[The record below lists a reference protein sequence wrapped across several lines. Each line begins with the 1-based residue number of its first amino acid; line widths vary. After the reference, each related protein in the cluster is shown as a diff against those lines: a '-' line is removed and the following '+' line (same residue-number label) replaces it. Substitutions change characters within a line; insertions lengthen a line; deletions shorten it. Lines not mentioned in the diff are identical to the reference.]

1 MEKGL
6 ESEMENGTTATS
18 GSLADF
24 WPQVLLIALTA
35 AAVGVFIGIQ
45 IVKRQLT
52 SHKKTHISMEYSI
65 MVLSGI
71 ITVCAVFFQ
80 TFNMLEAFS
89 SAIITAFS
97 GVVFSWL
104 LTKTSSKEEWQKQEQ
119 ELARRSYRHIDYIE
133 SASKSA
139 EQMINQ
145 YIQGD
150 LKDEIK
156 EKERLI
162 FSGVMDY
169 IGYIS
174 GGINTC
180 KMDWYDLMSP
190 EEQEKFSSRE
200 AANTGDMI
208 FFNQEDA

>member
-1 MEKGL
+1 MET
-6 ESEMENGTTATS
+6 GTAAS
-18 GSLADF
+18 SASLTDF

-35 AAVGVFIGIQ
+35 AAIGVFTGVQ
-45 IVKRQLT
+45 IVKRQT
-52 SHKKTHISMEYSI
+52 HPNKKIHISMDFWI
-65 MVLSGI
+65 LGLSGI

-80 TFNMLEAFS
+80 AFDRLEAFS
-89 SAIITAFS
+89 SAILTTFS
-97 GVVFSWL
+97 GVIFSWL
-104 LTKTSSKEEWQKQEQ
+104 LTKTSSREEWKKQEQ
-119 ELARRSYRHIDYIE
+119 ELALRSYRHIDYIE

-150 LKDEIK
+150 RKDEI
-156 EKERLI
+156 EDKERLI

-200 AANTGDMI
+200 PANQSVNTGDKI
-208 FFNQEDA
+208 FINQEDA